1 VAPNASRYDLP
12 ALWTA
17 HIAAIAILLMLLL
30 TVLVVVMRY
39 GFATGSIALQEA
51 ITYCHAFA
59 FLMGAAYTLQQ
70 DGHVRVDIF
79 YRHFSPRQQ
88 AWVNA
93 LGVLLFLIPFALFLL
108 ACSWQM
114 FLQSWQ
120 IREGSPDPGG
130 LPFLYLLKGVVPLSM
145 ALLVFQGGILFFR
158 AARTLVVR
166 E

>member
-1 VAPNASRYDLP
+1 
-12 ALWTA
+12 
-17 HIAAIAILLMLLL
+17 
-30 TVLVVVMRY
+30 
-39 GFATGSIALQEA
+39 
-51 ITYCHAFA
+51 
-59 FLMGAAYTLQQ
+59 
-70 DGHVRVDIF
+70 
-79 YRHFSPRQQ
+79 
-88 AWVNA
+88 
-93 LGVLLFLIPFALFLL
+93 
-108 ACSWQM
+108 M